1 MATKHFFY
9 LLILLPSLLAQLANE
24 ENGGQAKSSL
34 NSDLELDYTTVA
46 RLASLPLHCY
56 STEFPYKGGQV
67 LLSEEDLKLPKE
79 LHPIF
84 YGCFDWHSSVHGH
97 WLLARAA
104 SLFPGTEL
112 AANISAVFDEQFTQ
126 EKVEA
131 EVSYFRRK
139 FGNHFERPY
148 GWAWLLKLQAEL
160 EKNAQATGSSWAAT
174 LRPLSSHIACLLDGF
189 LPRLVYPVRV
199 GEHSNS
205 AFGLAMALDYTRTSA
220 VADSMTDYLGNLEG
234 AIVTNATNFY
244 GKDKNCP
251 LSYEPSGSDFLSPCL
266 QEADLMARVLEDDTA
281 FRGWINNFLPQML
294 EPGFS
299 LEPGR
304 VEDRTDGKLVHL
316 DGLNFSR
323 AWALY
328 RLARRIGGS
337 EGERLREVADIHVR
351 ASIDQVVGSDYV
363 GSHWLASF
371 LLNAL
376 EQRAET

>member
-351 ASIDQVVGSDYV
+351 ASIDQVMKLPLCPTCPQVKI
-363 GSHWLASF
+363 
-371 LLNAL
+371 
-376 EQRAET
+376 